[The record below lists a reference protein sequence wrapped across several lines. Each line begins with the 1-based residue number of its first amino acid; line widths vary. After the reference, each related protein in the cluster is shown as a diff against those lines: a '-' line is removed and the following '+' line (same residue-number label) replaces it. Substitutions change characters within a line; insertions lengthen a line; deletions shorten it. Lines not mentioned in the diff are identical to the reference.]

1 MRLEIHAACTVTAQG
16 FSVYKM
22 GLSET
27 RKNLCFSLVAV
38 NRENWIKEM
47 MDFFFPS
54 VWWIGAS
61 GNNNLSSLQASHSC
75 TYPPYTPW
83 THTLWFFHFSF
94 SSTFPRS
101 LSFVPFVYSGSWFLF
116 QAAFPEGEASEDDM
130 MVFVEVDGDV
140 GELIALQLEN
150 ICRAMI
156 SPHIPLQVSTRNG
169 FMNHILIN
177 SLLSIKE
184 GTIS

>member
-1 MRLEIHAACTVTAQG
+1 
-16 FSVYKM
+16 
-22 GLSET
+22 
-27 RKNLCFSLVAV
+27 
-38 NRENWIKEM
+38 
-47 MDFFFPS
+47 
-54 VWWIGAS
+54 
-61 GNNNLSSLQASHSC
+61 
-75 TYPPYTPW
+75 
-83 THTLWFFHFSF
+83 
-94 SSTFPRS
+94 
-101 LSFVPFVYSGSWFLF
+101 
-116 QAAFPEGEASEDDM
+116 M

-150 ICRAMI
+150 ICRATI